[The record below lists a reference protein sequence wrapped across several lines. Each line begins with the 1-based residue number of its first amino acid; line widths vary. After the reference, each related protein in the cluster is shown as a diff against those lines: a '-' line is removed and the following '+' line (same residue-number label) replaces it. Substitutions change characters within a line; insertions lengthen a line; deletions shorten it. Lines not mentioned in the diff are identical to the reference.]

1 MTVNCFINR
10 PENQP
15 FGCLKYDDAVKNI
28 SNKSAAGKLAL
39 KHYNNHKFTQS
50 GKSPK
55 LSSSNFSSSNL
66 SSSNLSSSQLS
77 GMKKE
82 AAAGAFIGT
91 AASIKSAFDAATKG
105 GNNFCLNPGEAAKN
119 AGMNFGKNMLNV
131 VGGLGDLVFD
141 NIPGNQN
148 PLDNL
153 QNQLTQVNQEYEKT
167 FKTFTQKFA
176 SVQVDFN
183 NNVVQAF
190 QDVADYSTKN
200 TAFFFEMLS
209 EKEQIDRIYI
219 IFLFIYIFVILV
231 YIFME

>member
-1 MTVNCFINR
+1 MTDVKCFINR
-10 PENQP
+10 QEDQP
-15 FGCLKYDDAVKNI
+15 FGCLKYEDAVKGI

-55 LSSSNFSSSNL
+55 LFSSNL
-66 SSSNLSSSQLS
+66 SSSNLSSSSLS

-105 GNNFCLNPGEAAKN
+105 GNNFCLNPGQAAQN
-119 AGMNFGKNMLNV
+119 TVMSFGKNMLNV
-131 VGGLGDLVFD
+131 VGGLGDLIFD

-176 SVQVDFN
+176 SVQVKFN
-183 NNVVQAF
+183 DNVVQAF

>member
-1 MTVNCFINR
+1 MTDVKCYINR
-10 PENQP
+10 PEDQP
-15 FGCLKYDDAVKNI
+15 FGCLKYEDAVKGI

-50 GKSPK
+50 GKSQE
-55 LSSSNFSSSNL
+55 LSSSS
-66 SSSNLSSSQLS
+66 LS

-176 SVQVDFN
+176 SVQGKFDE
-183 NNVVQAF
+183 NVVKAF

-219 IFLFIYIFVILV
+219 IFLFIYIFIILV

>member
-1 MTVNCFINR
+1 MTTAKCYINR
-10 PENQP
+10 PDDQP
-15 FGCLKYDDAVKNI
+15 FGCLKYEDAIKGI

-39 KHYNNHKFTQS
+39 QHYNDHKFTQS
-50 GKSPK
+50 GNSSK
-55 LSSSNFSSSNL
+55 LY
-66 SSSNLSSSQLS
+66 SSQLS
-77 GMKKE
+77 SPKGE

-91 AASIKSAFDAATKG
+91 AASIKSAFDAATEG
-105 GNNFCLNPGEAAKN
+105 GNNFCLNPGEAAQN
-119 AGMNFGKNMLNV
+119 TAMSFGKNMLNV

-153 QNQLTQVNQEYEKT
+153 QNQLTQIQQEYEKT

-176 SVQVDFN
+176 SVQGEFDEK
-183 NNVVQAF
+183 VVSAF

-219 IFLFIYIFVILV
+219 IFLFIYIFIILV

>member
-1 MTVNCFINR
+1 MTVHCFINR
-10 PENQP
+10 PKDEP
-15 FGCLKYDDAVKNI
+15 FGCLKYEDAVKGI

-50 GKSPK
+50 GKSPQ
-55 LSSSNFSSSNL
+55 
-66 SSSNLSSSQLS
+66 LSSSQLS
-77 GMKKE
+77 SSQLSSPKPPSMKKE

-91 AASIKSAFDAATKG
+91 AASIKSAFDAATEG

-131 VGGLGDLVFD
+131 VGGLGDLVFN

-183 NNVVQAF
+183 DNVVQAF